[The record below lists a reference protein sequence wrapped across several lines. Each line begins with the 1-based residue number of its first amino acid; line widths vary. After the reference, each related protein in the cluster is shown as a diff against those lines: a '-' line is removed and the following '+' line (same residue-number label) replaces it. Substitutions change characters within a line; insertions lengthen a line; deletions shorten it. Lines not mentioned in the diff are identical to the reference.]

1 MFSYKFFNFLS
12 SPIFGG
18 SGPVNPVLYDKSL
31 KILDHKMKNN
41 NPFLCKERTERR
53 RKTYK
58 ICNSDKAAISPESF
72 PSTLRLPSD
81 LQQATTLLIICTEGY
96 WKKQK
101 QITNNKHVNTL
112 KRPGYCYM

>member
-1 MFSYKFFNFLS
+1 MFAYKFFNFLV

-31 KILDHKMKNN
+31 QTWDHRMNKI
-41 NPFLCKERTERR
+41 NPFVSKERTERR
-53 RKTYK
+53 TRNTYK

-81 LQQATTLLIICTEGY
+81 LQQAKTLSKKYAEVY

-101 QITNNKHVNTL
+101 QIINTKQVL
-112 KRPGYCYM
+112 TLTRRGH